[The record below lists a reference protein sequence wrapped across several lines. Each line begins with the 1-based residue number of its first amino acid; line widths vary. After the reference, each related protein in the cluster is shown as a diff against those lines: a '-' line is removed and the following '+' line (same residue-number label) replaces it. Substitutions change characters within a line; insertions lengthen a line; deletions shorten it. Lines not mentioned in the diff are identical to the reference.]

1 MMKRPFRYTRE
12 PSGRY
17 VATAKDV
24 PWLTST
30 ISICSVTGKWH
41 WAVCH
46 EERCGMMADGFT
58 ATLNRAKKEAN
69 IAGLTVTLTAG
80 VNDA

>member
-1 MMKRPFRYTRE
+1 MMEGPFRYTRE

-17 VATAKDV
+17 AATAKGV

-30 ISICSVTGKWH
+30 ISICGVTGEWH
-41 WAVCH
+41 WAVCD
-46 EERCGMMADGFT
+46 EGRGGTMADGFT

-69 IAGLTVTLTAG
+69 TAGLTVTLTAG
-80 VNDA
+80 VYDA